1 MSTISGVGGVNRS
14 WDSGSS
20 RRAEHEARLFAKVD
34 SDDSGG
40 VDATELATMLAHT
53 GQSGDSAELLKKM
66 DEPWQGVRAAGIH
79 ERFLLS
85 GEKTCIDCHKGI
97 AHSLPD
103 MSGVPQG

>member
-40 VDATELATMLAHT
+40 VNTTELATMLAHT

-66 DEPWQGVRAAGIH
+66 DGDGDGSLSQDELSQGMRDLMPPPTSTLAFA
-79 ERFLLS
+79 
-85 GEKTCIDCHKGI
+85 
-97 AHSLPD
+97 
-103 MSGVPQG
+103 